1 MKGVSTLIAL
11 ALAFFIGRVTAP
23 DGNAEVTYSNGSP
36 SNCRAL
42 IQANI
47 DGWRNGMF
55 NAKDILASIERNCG
69 AHGYLWDR

>member
-1 MKGVSTLIAL
+1 MKGISTLVALL
-11 ALAFFIGRVTAP
+11 ALAFVVGRATAP
-23 DGNAEVTYSNGSP
+23 DPNSEATYSNGAP

-47 DGWRNGMF
+47 DGWHNGMF

-69 AHGYLWDR
+69 AYGALWE